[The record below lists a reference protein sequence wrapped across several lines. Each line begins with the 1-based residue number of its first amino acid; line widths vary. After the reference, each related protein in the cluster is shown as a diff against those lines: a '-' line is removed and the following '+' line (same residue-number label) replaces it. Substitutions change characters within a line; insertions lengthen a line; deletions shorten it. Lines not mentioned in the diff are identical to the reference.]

1 MNTELDTARRIR
13 QHLGEVF
20 QLRTQSCDLN
30 LVPAIE
36 QIKHLQSLRFRAT
49 YSDFMKSPRHVAA
62 TRFFLEELY
71 GKADFT
77 ERDAQFDRIADAI
90 ENLFPLAVGN
100 LAADLAEIH
109 ALSERL
115 DHEMAERWLS
125 IENSEKSA
133 PHRYVLCWRAT
144 GQRKQRIRQLTVVLQ
159 LGRELQRLTR
169 IKPILIG
176 LKMMRKPASLAGLTS
191 LQQLLER
198 GFAAFQLIGNAD
210 SFLTAIE
217 SRESSWIAKMFD
229 ADEPTCTQQL
239 KADLSKAQ
247 VS

>member
-1 MNTELDTARRIR
+1 MNNDFGTARRIR

-20 QLRTQSCDLN
+20 QLQTQRCDLN
-30 LVPAIE
+30 LETALE

-49 YSDFMKSPRHVAA
+49 YIDFMKSPMHVAA

-77 ERDAQFDRIADAI
+77 ERDAQFDRIAGAI
-90 ENLFPLAVGN
+90 ERLFPISVGN

-125 IENSEKSA
+125 IEDRELSA
-133 PHRYVLCWRAT
+133 PRRYVLCWRAT
-144 GQRKQRIRQLTVVLQ
+144 GQREQRIRQLTVVLQ
-159 LGRELQRLTR
+159 LGRELQRLTQ
-169 IKPILIG
+169 IKSILLG

-191 LQQLLER
+191 LQRLLER

-217 SRESSWIAKMFD
+217 CRESSWIAEMFD
-229 ADEPTCTQQL
+229 ADENSCAKQL
-239 KADLSKAQ
+239 EADLSKAKGN
-247 VS
+247 